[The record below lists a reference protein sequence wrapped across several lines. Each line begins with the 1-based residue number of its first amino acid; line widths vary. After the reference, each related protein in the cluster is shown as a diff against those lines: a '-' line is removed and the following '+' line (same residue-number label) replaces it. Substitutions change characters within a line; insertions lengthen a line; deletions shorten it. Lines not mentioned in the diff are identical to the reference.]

1 MGVTLMGQVMFRSLR
16 VDLHA
21 ADGIRHKLRMTRM
34 VMIMRMVP
42 MLTVSVHSLTRRLT

>member
-1 MGVTLMGQVMFRSLR
+1 MSAMFRSLR

-21 ADGIRHKLRMTRM
+21 ADGVLHKMPVTRM
-34 VMIMRMVP
+34 GVTMRMVL